1 MRERA
6 KATALMQC
14 FARMVMGLSLLVF
27 VAVDGAPAWRG
38 QIFAVSPLTLSLSPR
53 LAES

>member
-27 VAVDGAPAWRG
+27 VAFDGLPSWRG
-38 QIFAVSPLTLSLSPR
+38 QIFAVSPLTLSLS
-53 LAES
+53 LTLT